1 VYESNSLKGEPV
13 TLIKAPLPPDNTIMY
28 SPEVQTIARFEQN
41 VTRTVD
47 KFFESTNTRISKVK
61 VTTMTL
67 TSPTQG
73 PFDLPVV
80 RDYFASHGNQVPII
94 NDIGL
99 VAKKRCREHVDI
111 VSLRDTR
118 FQNQVTVDYM
128 DSHSIKSIK
137 LFSNGAV
144 QIAGSNDMWSCK
156 IIMKKLSALLKH
168 VFKNPDAF
176 DFSTYKIAMINTNFA
191 LNFSVNLYNI
201 VNVFS
206 EAGYDTTFNPD
217 RYSAV
222 KVTMTPEGGDK
233 SVTVSIFS
241 TGKIIMTGAQ
251 KIDDIAKVYDTI
263 VSHVAS
269 NYGDIFCTITETPE
283 YFDIYRGR
291 TRDEMT
297 KYIISQIGIV

>member
-1 VYESNSLKGEPV
+1 MYKLDPLKEEASL
-13 TLIKAPLPPDNTIMY
+13 LNKAPLPDNTIMY
-28 SPEVQTIARFEQN
+28 SPEVQTIALFEQN
-41 VTRTVD
+41 VTGTIGS
-47 KFFESTNTRISKVK
+47 FFRSTRHRISKVK
-61 VTTMTL
+61 VTTMTM

-73 PFDLPVV
+73 AFNLPVI
-80 RDYFASHGNQVPII
+80 REYFANHDNKVPVI

-99 VAKKRCREHVDI
+99 KTKKRCREHMDI
-111 VSLRDTR
+111 VSLRDTS

-156 IIMKKLSALLKH
+156 IILKKLGAILKH
-168 VFKNPDAF
+168 IFKNPDAF
-176 DFSTYKIAMINTNFA
+176 DFNTYKIAMINTNFA
-191 LNFSVNLYNI
+191 LNFSVNLYN
-201 VNVFS
+201 VVECFS

-217 RYSAV
+217 RYSAA

-233 SVTVSIFS
+233 DVTVSIFS

-251 KIDDIAKVYDTI
+251 KLDDIAKVYSTI
-263 VSHVAS
+263 VTQIAS
-269 NYGDIFCTITETPE
+269 NYDSIFCAPVDTPE

-297 KYIISQIGIV
+297 KYIISHLGIV